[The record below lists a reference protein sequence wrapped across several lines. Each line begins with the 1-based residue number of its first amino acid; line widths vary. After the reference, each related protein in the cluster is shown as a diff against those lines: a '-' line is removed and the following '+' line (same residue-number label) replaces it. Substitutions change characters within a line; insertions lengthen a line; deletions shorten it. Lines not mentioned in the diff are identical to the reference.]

1 MQIIHFMHKICI
13 IYFLLHLLAAN
24 PLQPGNVIIN
34 GDCKY
39 CNVRGD

>member
-1 MQIIHFMHKICI
+1 MKWLSLA
-13 IYFLLHLLAAN
+13 FLLALLALASAN